1 MASVVLV
8 IEKAIDMVPMPIFL
22 LLVIFPPQI
31 WSIRVAELAMD
42 GHHTIEPYLNHT
54 LGIGPK
60 NLTDFTVCLR
70 FNVNFLKP
78 TVNAVLSYSTFLSD
92 NALNFDLYRPSSGG
106 LELFA
111 CKYQKSKMKQVAVL
125 FFNLGALKSILYF
138 HVIGVWSVLD

>member
-8 IEKAIDMVPMPIFL
+8 IEKAIEMVPIPIFL
-22 LLVIFPPQI
+22 VLVIFPPQI

-42 GHHTIEPYLNHT
+42 GHHTIETYLNHT

-106 LELFA
+106 LELSVR
-111 CKYQKSKMKQVAVL
+111 KYLKMKIKQVGL
-125 FFNLGALKSILYF
+125 LT
-138 HVIGVWSVLD
+138 

>member
-8 IEKAIDMVPMPIFL
+8 IEKAIEMVPIPIFL
-22 LLVIFPPQI
+22 VLVIFPPQI

-42 GHHTIEPYLNHT
+42 GRHTIETYLNHT

-60 NLTDFTVCLR
+60 NLIDFTVCLR

-106 LELFA
+106 LELLVS
-111 CKYQKSKMKQVAVL
+111 KYLKMKIKQVGL
-125 FFNLGALKSILYF
+125 LT
-138 HVIGVWSVLD
+138 

>member
-1 MASVVLV
+1 MTSVVLV
-8 IEKAIDMVPMPIFL
+8 IEKAIEMVPIPIFL
-22 LLVIFPPQI
+22 VLVIFPPKI

-42 GHHTIEPYLNHT
+42 GRHTIETYLNHT

-106 LELFA
+106 LELSVR
-111 CKYQKSKMKQVAVL
+111 KYLKMKIKQVGL
-125 FFNLGALKSILYF
+125 LT
-138 HVIGVWSVLD
+138 

>member
-8 IEKAIDMVPMPIFL
+8 IEKAIEMVPIPIFL
-22 LLVIFPPQI
+22 VLVIFPPKI

-42 GHHTIEPYLNHT
+42 GRHTIETYLNHT

-106 LELFA
+106 LELSVR
-111 CKYQKSKMKQVAVL
+111 KYLKMKIKQVGL
-125 FFNLGALKSILYF
+125 LT
-138 HVIGVWSVLD
+138 

>member
-1 MASVVLV
+1 MALVVLV
-8 IEKAIDMVPMPIFL
+8 MGKAIEMVPIPIFL
-22 LLVIFPPQI
+22 VLVIFLPQI

-42 GHHTIEPYLNHT
+42 GRHTIETYLNHT

-106 LELFA
+106 LELLVS
-111 CKYQKSKMKQVAVL
+111 KYLKMKIKQVGL
-125 FFNLGALKSILYF
+125 LT
-138 HVIGVWSVLD
+138 

>member
-1 MASVVLV
+1 MGKAIEMVPIPIFLVLV
-8 IEKAIDMVPMPIFL
+8 IF
-22 LLVIFPPQI
+22 PQI

-42 GHHTIEPYLNHT
+42 GRHTIETYLNHT

-92 NALNFDLYRPSSGG
+92 NALNFEIYRTSSGG
-106 LELFA
+106 LELWA
-111 CKYQKSKMKQVAVL
+111 CKYSKISQVCTV
-125 FFNLGALKSILYF
+125 
-138 HVIGVWSVLD
+138 

>member
-1 MASVVLV
+1 MALVVLV
-8 IEKAIDMVPMPIFL
+8 MGKAIEMVPIPIFL
-22 LLVIFPPQI
+22 VLVIFPPQI

-42 GHHTIEPYLNHT
+42 GRHTIETYLNHT

-106 LELFA
+106 LELLVS
-111 CKYQKSKMKQVAVL
+111 KYLKMKIKQVGL
-125 FFNLGALKSILYF
+125 LT
-138 HVIGVWSVLD
+138 

>member
-1 MASVVLV
+1 MG
-8 IEKAIDMVPMPIFL
+8 KAIEMVRIPIFL
-22 LLVIFPPQI
+22 VLVIFPQI
-31 WSIRVAELAMD
+31 LCIRVAELAMD
-42 GHHTIEPYLNHT
+42 GRHTIETYLNHT

-106 LELFA
+106 LELLVS
-111 CKYQKSKMKQVAVL
+111 KYLKMKIKQVGL
-125 FFNLGALKSILYF
+125 LT
-138 HVIGVWSVLD
+138 

>member
-8 IEKAIDMVPMPIFL
+8 IEKAIEMVPIPIFL
-22 LLVIFPPQI
+22 VLVIFPPQI

-42 GHHTIEPYLNHT
+42 GRHTIETYLNHT

-106 LELFA
+106 LELLVS
-111 CKYQKSKMKQVAVL
+111 KYLKMKIKQVGL
-125 FFNLGALKSILYF
+125 LT
-138 HVIGVWSVLD
+138 

>member
-1 MASVVLV
+1 
-8 IEKAIDMVPMPIFL
+8 MVPIPMFL
-22 LLVIFPPQI
+22 LFVIFPQI

-42 GHHTIEPYLNHT
+42 GRHTIEPFLNHT

-60 NLTDFTVCLR
+60 NLTDFTLCLR

-78 TVNAVLSYSTFLSD
+78 MVSVVLSYSTFLSD
-92 NALNFDLYRPSSGG
+92 NALNFELYTPSSGG

-111 CKYQKSKMKQVAVL
+111 CKYQKSKMKQVSSSIS
-125 FFNLGALKSILYF
+125 FYLGALKSILYF